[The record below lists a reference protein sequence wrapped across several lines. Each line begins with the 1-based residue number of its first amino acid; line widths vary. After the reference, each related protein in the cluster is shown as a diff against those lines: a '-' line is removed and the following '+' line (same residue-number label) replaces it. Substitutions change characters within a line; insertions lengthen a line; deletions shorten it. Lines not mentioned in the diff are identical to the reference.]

1 MSKLQSYLCSTTLV
15 ENLIDLGINPVV
27 SNYFPESVLP
37 LANPLA
43 ADIEVIRDGLAA
55 LAIGQSIKKAPEV
68 QAPIALD
75 EIPSDP
81 LAALG

>member
-1 MSKLQSYLCSTTLV
+1 M
-15 ENLIDLGINPVV
+15 EDLIDLWINTVV
-27 SNYFPESVLP
+27 SDYFPESILP

-43 ADIEVIRDGLAA
+43 TDIEVIRDGLAA
-55 LAIGQSIKKAPEV
+55 LAIGQSLKKTPEV